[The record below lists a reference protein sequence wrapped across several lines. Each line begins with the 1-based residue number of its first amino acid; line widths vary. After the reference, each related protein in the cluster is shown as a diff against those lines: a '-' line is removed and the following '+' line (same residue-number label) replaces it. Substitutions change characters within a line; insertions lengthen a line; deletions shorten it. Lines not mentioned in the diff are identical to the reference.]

1 MILNKKIP
9 ILFRFNEIRTQLFI
23 VIFISIFC
31 DYIPDIYKKLDQY
44 FSVGE
49 LPEIPITIATILGT
63 AISILLSFRV
73 NQSFSWWWEARQIW
87 GAIINDSRSY
97 TLQLQMYTEDDND
110 IKKIALR
117 QSAWAYA
124 LSKHLRKQN
133 PLEIDN
139 SLISA
144 DDIDKIRHHKNIP
157 LAILSL
163 QNEDIKQLFAN
174 GKINEFALKQLT
186 ETQQRFTDS
195 LGKCERI
202 KNTVF
207 PKMSSEVLIA
217 IIYLFAISLSIPLK
231 LNLVMEIIIIT
242 TTTMVFVTLEKSAER
257 LEKPFE
263 NLPNDVPMTSLC
275 ETIEINTKQLL
286 NENNFTE
293 AEKKESFYV
302 L

>member
-9 ILFRFNEIRTQLFI
+9 LLFRFNEIRKQLLI
-23 VIFISIFC
+23 VILISIFC
-31 DYIPDIYKKLDQY
+31 DYIPDIYLKIDQL
-44 FSVGE
+44 FSIGE
-49 LPEIPITIATILGT
+49 FPDIPITIATILGT
-63 AISILLSFRV
+63 SISILLSFRV

-87 GAIINDSRSY
+87 GAIINDSRSF
-97 TLQLQMYTEDDND
+97 TLQLQQYTNNEED

-117 QSAWAYA
+117 QSAWAFA

-133 PLEIDN
+133 ALEIDK
-139 SLISA
+139 SLISKT
-144 DDIDKIRHHKNIP
+144 DLEKIQHHQNIP

-163 QNEDIKQLFAN
+163 QNQDIKQLFN
-174 GKINEFALKQLT
+174 NKEINEFGLKQLS

-217 IIYLFAISLSIPLK
+217 TIYLFAVFLSIPLK
-231 LNLVMEIIIIT
+231 LTLVMEVLIIT
-242 TTTMVFVTLEKSAER
+242 TITMVFIILEKSAER
-257 LEKPFE
+257 LQAPFE
-263 NLPNDVPMTSLC
+263 NLPNDIPMTTLC
-275 ETIEINTKQLL
+275 ETIEMNTKQLL
-286 NENNFTE
+286 NVQNISDIKKQDNF
-293 AEKKESFYV
+293 YI